1 MSVSG
6 TIIVGEFPA
15 GNPGSVGEP
24 LGLWNAQATLT
35 GDASGG
41 FVNANFEPQN
51 PTTTPALPDHR
62 LRYLYFVD
70 GVRATASTAGNAMA
84 IVIMH
89 MERSNSGLA
98 NPFAHRRAVQTIADG
113 TGLFIPSR
121 PLLDPQLTR
130 MPLYWRPQE
139 LLAENILLQL
149 FWENNVLAAT
159 YRFDCYGR
167 YYDLA
172 VVGQRGFGRLIS
184 PAAVSQ
190 FEG

>member
-35 GDASGG
+35 GDATGG

-51 PTTTPALPDHR
+51 PTTTPLLADHR
-62 LRYLYFVD
+62 RRYLYFVD
-70 GVRATASTAGNAMA
+70 GVRATGSVAGAAMA

-89 MERSNSGLA
+89 MERSNSA
-98 NPFAHRRAVQTIADG
+98 ISNPFAHRRVVQTLDDG
-113 TGLFIPSR
+113 TGIFVPTR
-121 PLLDPQLTR
+121 PLIDPGMSR
-130 MPLYWRPQE
+130 MPIYWRPQE

-149 FWENNVLAAT
+149 FWENNVAAAT

-167 YYDLA
+167 YYDVA
-172 VVGQRGFGRLIS
+172 VLGTRMFGRLIA
-184 PAAVSQ
+184 PAAISQ